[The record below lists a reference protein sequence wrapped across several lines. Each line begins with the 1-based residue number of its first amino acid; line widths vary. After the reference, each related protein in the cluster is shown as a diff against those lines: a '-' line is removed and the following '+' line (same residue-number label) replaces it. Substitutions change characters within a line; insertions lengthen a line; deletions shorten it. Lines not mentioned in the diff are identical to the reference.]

1 MEKSL
6 INGGF
11 NGNIIYKW
19 VIYSIAMLNNQRVY
33 IIMIYNILTTM
44 VGGFKGALSEN
55 GVPQYW
61 PRVYPCLSSFSH
73 YINGII
79 YIYIYIWL
87 ISGYTILYRI
97 PDSRQTHTWRCKKNL
112 FPLKIRFDE
121 KSFGKPSN
129 VHAESNIPTFSK
141 LDTITLWLFNIAME
155 NGTIYRWFMMI
166 YLLKVVISHSYG

>member
-1 MEKSL
+1 MIRINPRGVTSGKGITANLGLNERMEENTLWLFNIAMEKSL

-61 PRVYPCLSSFSH
+61 PRAYPCLSSFSH

-79 YIYIYIWL
+79 YIY
-87 ISGYTILYRI
+87 G
-97 PDSRQTHTWRCKKNL
+97 
-112 FPLKIRFDE
+112 
-121 KSFGKPSN
+121 
-129 VHAESNIPTFSK
+129 
-141 LDTITLWLFNIAME
+141 
-155 NGTIYRWFMMI
+155 
-166 YLLKVVISHSYG
+166 